1 MPYEVRPAPTGTG
14 FQVINS
20 DTDEVKSEHATKAD
34 ADRQVRLLEGLEHG
48 MKQDPEGGAP

>member
-1 MPYEVRPAPTGTG
+1 MPYEVRPAPEGDG
-14 FQVINS
+14 FQVVNI

-48 MKQDPEGGAP
+48 MKQPEAGSP